1 MRKLRRLLRLLIIFV
16 TVGVLFS
23 RGLGSYREGSAF
35 RKMRE
40 MSADYVKV
48 VDDEPYVKIN
58 GKWVSIHDVK
68 IGGWNLF
75 EPNYLEYDGVKV
87 PIGDSV
93 VPNLIRVLKDLG
105 FVSSE

>member
-1 MRKLRRLLRLLIIFV
+1 MRKLRRLLRLLIIL
-16 TVGVLFS
+16 TVIILFS

-40 MSADYVKV
+40 VSADYVKV

-87 PIGDSV
+87 PIGESV

>member
-1 MRKLRRLLRLLIIFV
+1 MRKLRRLLRFLIIL
-16 TVGVLFS
+16 TVIILFS

-40 MSADYVKV
+40 VSADYVKV

-93 VPNLIRVLKDLG
+93 VPNLIRVLRDLG

>member
-1 MRKLRRLLRLLIIFV
+1 MRKLRRLLRFLIIL
-16 TVGVLFS
+16 TAIILFS

-40 MSADYVKV
+40 VSADYVKV
-48 VDDEPYVKIN
+48 VNDEPYVKIN

-93 VPNLIRVLKDLG
+93 VPNLIRVLRDLG

>member
-1 MRKLRRLLRLLIIFV
+1 MRKLFRVLIIFAV
-16 TVGVLFS
+16 IGLLFGRGVE
-23 RGLGSYREGSAF
+23 SYRESSAF

>member
-1 MRKLRRLLRLLIIFV
+1 MRKLRRLLRLLIIL
-16 TVGVLFS
+16 TVIILFS

-58 GKWVSIHDVK
+58 GKWASIHDVK

-93 VPNLIRVLKDLG
+93 VPNLIRVLRDLG
-105 FVSSE
+105 FVSSK

>member
-1 MRKLRRLLRLLIIFV
+1 MRKLRRLLRFLIILAV
-16 TVGVLFS
+16 IILLGRRV
-23 RGLGSYREGSAF
+23 GSYREGSAF

>member
-1 MRKLRRLLRLLIIFV
+1 MRKLRRFIRLLIIL
-16 TVGVLFS
+16 TVVILFS

-40 MSADYVKV
+40 VSADYVKV

-58 GKWVSIHDVK
+58 EKWVSIHDVK

-93 VPNLIRVLKDLG
+93 VPNLIRVLRDLG
-105 FVSSE
+105 FVSHE

>member
-1 MRKLRRLLRLLIIFV
+1 MRKLRRLLRFLIIL
-16 TVGVLFS
+16 TAIILFS
-23 RGLGSYREGSAF
+23 RWLGSYREGSAF

-40 MSADYVKV
+40 VSADYVKV

-93 VPNLIRVLKDLG
+93 VPNLIRVLRDLG

>member
-1 MRKLRRLLRLLIIFV
+1 MRKLYRLLRLLVIFAI
-16 TVGVLFS
+16 VGVLFS
-23 RGLGSYREGSAF
+23 RGVGSYREGSAF

-48 VDDEPYVKIN
+48 VDNEPYVKIN
-58 GKWVSIHDVK
+58 GKWVSIHEVK

-75 EPNYLEYDGVKV
+75 EPNYLEYDGIKV

-93 VPNLIRVLKDLG
+93 VPNLIRVLRDLG

>member
-1 MRKLRRLLRLLIIFV
+1 MRKLRRLLRLLIILSAIILL
-16 TVGVLFS
+16 G
-23 RGLGSYREGSAF
+23 RGLGSYRGGSAF

>member
-1 MRKLRRLLRLLIIFV
+1 MRKLRRLLRLLIIL
-16 TVGVLFS
+16 TVIILLGRGVD
-23 RGLGSYREGSAF
+23 SYREGSAF
-35 RKMRE
+35 RKMIE

-48 VDDEPYVKIN
+48 VDNEPYVKIN

-93 VPNLIRVLKDLG
+93 VPNLIRVLRDLG

>member
-1 MRKLRRLLRLLIIFV
+1 MRKLRRLLRLLIIL
-16 TVGVLFS
+16 TVIILLGRGVD
-23 RGLGSYREGSAF
+23 SYREGSAF

-48 VDDEPYVKIN
+48 VDNEPYVKIN